1 MTGLSCCDKW
11 FTGDAAA
18 AAEADGNRGFLG
30 LTLGLALAALANL
43 LALAL
48 EWKETASR
56 TSETDGSVG
65 ISRRSCRRAARTYG
79 KISDARLIKYTYC
92 TGLG

>member
-1 MTGLSCCDKW
+1 MTGLSCCNDKW
-11 FTGDAAA
+11 FTGDAV
-18 AAEADGNRGFLG
+18 AAEGNRGFLG

-48 EWKETASR
+48 EWKATASR

-65 ISRRSCRRAARTYG
+65 ISRRSCRRAARTYVIIFQMRG
-79 KISDARLIKYTYC
+79 
-92 TGLG
+92 